1 MSQRALDWLSAGM
14 LLALGL
20 SHLAFA
26 VLAAGFAL
34 GFGGI
39 FALLAIR
46 EQDVEPMIGGAIFG
60 GMGTLLAVV
69 FLVQAL
75 PALVGGV
82 ALFWRKDWAR
92 VLGIVAGALSLANVP
107 VGTVLGGVPLCLL
120 LYGWI
125 RRGKGEA

>member
-1 MSQRALDWLSAGM
+1 MNQRTLDWLSAGM

-26 VLAAGFAL
+26 ALAGGFAL
-34 GFGGI
+34 GFGS
-39 FALLAIR
+39 LLGMLAVR
-46 EQDVEPMIGGAIFG
+46 EQDVEPLIGGAIFG
-60 GMGTLLAVV
+60 GMGALVAVV

-107 VGTVLGGVPLCLL
+107 VGTVLGGVPMCLL
-120 LYGWI
+120 LYGWVQ
-125 RRGKGEA
+125 RGRTDA